1 MPTASPEGSPD
12 PTPPETTP
20 RSSQLAAREGP
31 PPDPGNPIRPPA
43 ATSLTSVSDP
53 PDALRLDSSP
63 STAARVLAFASVVI
77 AGACGGLIGFAVV
90 DLGCSGS
97 CTIAAGLAGV
107 AVAVGAAAGTA
118 VVAVLVLR
126 SSAEWRA
133 WQRRSN
139 ADGARIGKP

>member
-1 MPTASPEGSPD
+1 
-12 PTPPETTP
+12 
-20 RSSQLAAREGP
+20 
-31 PPDPGNPIRPPA
+31 
-43 ATSLTSVSDP
+43 VSDP

-139 ADGARIGKP
+139 AEGARIGKP

>member
-1 MPTASPEGSPD
+1 M
-12 PTPPETTP
+12 
-20 RSSQLAAREGP
+20 
-31 PPDPGNPIRPPA
+31 
-43 ATSLTSVSDP
+43 SDP
-53 PDALRLDSSP
+53 PDALRPDSSP

-90 DLGCSGS
+90 DLGCSGD
-97 CTIAAGLAGV
+97 CTLAAGLAGV

-133 WQRRSN
+133 SQLRSS